1 MIASSS
7 PKRRL
12 AGLAAASLAAL
23 LVSAVADPAAA
34 RSNRERE
41 PKRDDS
47 VLSRPAGV
55 PLMAIVSLGE
65 QRVTIYD
72 AEGRILRAPVSTG
85 QTGYETPAGIYSVI
99 QKEAEHYSNL
109 YDDASMPFM
118 QRITWSGIA
127 LHAGVLPGHPA
138 SHGCIRMPHAVRR
151 AALRP
156 DQHGHAGDRGPDRRD
171 PCRHRAS
178 RAVQAA
184 SARWR
189 GVACEPARARAG
201 TGSADAA
208 GCRRRATMFRPPTIP
223 PRRLETLKSIAAA
236 KAAEAEAAARKA
248 DEARSVAAK
257 LATESARLAKAQR
270 LAEGAKNRAEA
281 LVKSAEEALAAAGSN
296 ANPNPTAIERAQEAK
311 AKAEAKVAEAQ
322 AQLDAAKAA
331 AEPKVEALTRA
342 REEAKTAEAAKVAAA
357 TAAKE
362 AAAKMSPVSV
372 FISRQ
377 TQRLYVRQA
386 FQPIFDT
393 PITIKDADQPIG
405 THIYTALDYVKD
417 GADVRWSAVSM
428 TSSQGRQEPESTRR
442 RSDFDGYGYARRS
455 QRVDRNAEPVP
466 ADVDAAKAALD
477 RLSIPQE
484 AIDRIAEVISP
495 GSVLIVSDEA
505 LSKETG
511 KGTDFIVVM
520 SGEPQGGIKI
530 RRRPQPWGG
539 DYERP
544 YGRSP
549 YGRNPSFW
557 W

>member
-1 MIASSS
+1 MISTS

-12 AGLAAASLAAL
+12 AGLAVTGLAAL
-23 LVSAVADPAAA
+23 LVAAA
-34 RSNRERE
+34 TDPTAAAPRSNRDRE

-55 PLMAIVSLGE
+55 PLMAIVSVGE

-72 AEGRILRAPVSTG
+72 AQGRILRAPVSTG

-127 LHAGVLPGHPA
+127 LHAGALPGHPA
-138 SHGCIRMPHAVRR
+138 SHGCIRMPLGFAERLFEMTAMGMRVIVVPTDVTPADIVHP
-151 AALRP
+151 ALFKPRP
-156 DQHGHAGDRGPDRRD
+156 LGQEV
-171 PCRHRAS
+171 S
-178 RAVQAA
+178 
-184 SARWR
+184 
-189 GVACEPARARAG
+189 
-201 TGSADAA
+201 AA
-208 GCRRRATMFRPPTIP
+208 GQPASTQEQPMRLGATESNVPPPTIP
-223 PRRLETLKSIAAA
+223 PKRLVTLKSIAAD
-236 KAAEAEAAARKA
+236 KAAEAEAAARA
-248 DEARSVAAK
+248 AEEARSVAAR

-281 LVKSAEEALAAAGSN
+281 MLKGAEDALASANSA
-296 ANPNPTAIERAQEAK
+296 ANPVPAAIERAEEAK
-311 AKAEAKVAEAQ
+311 TKAQAKLTEAL

-331 AEPKVEALTRA
+331 AEPKMEGVMRA
-342 REEAKTAEAAKVAAA
+342 REEAKAAEAAKVAAQK
-357 TAAKE
+357 AAKE
-362 AAAKMSPVSV
+362 ADAKMSPVSV

-393 PITIKDADQPIG
+393 PITVTDADKPIG

-428 TSSQGRQEPESTRR
+428 TSSQGARDPEARR
-442 RSDFDGYGYARRS
+442 TRSDGEDYGYARRR
-455 QRVDRNAEPVP
+455 QRVDRDAEPAAANAE
-466 ADVDAAKAALD
+466 AAKAALD
-477 RLSIPQE
+477 RVAIPQE
-484 AIDRIAEVISP
+484 AIDRIAEVVSP
-495 GSVLIVSDEA
+495 GSSLIISDEP
-505 LSKETG
+505 LSRETG

-530 RRRPQPWGG
+530 RRRPQPYGG
-539 DYERP
+539 DYDRP